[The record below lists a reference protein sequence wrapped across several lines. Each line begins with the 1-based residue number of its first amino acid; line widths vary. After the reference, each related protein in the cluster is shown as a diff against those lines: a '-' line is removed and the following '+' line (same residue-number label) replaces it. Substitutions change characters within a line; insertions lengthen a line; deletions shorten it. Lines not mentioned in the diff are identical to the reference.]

1 VDGLVLL
8 DLMETGM
15 LPVVAVV
22 DMMDVEE
29 EHMALVDMVV
39 VEVVEPQV
47 VTEPIILVVEEVDPE
62 QDFLLRLV

>member
-1 VDGLVLL
+1 MLL
-8 DLMETGM
+8 DLMETGT
-15 LPVVAVV
+15 LLVVAAV

-29 EHMALVDMVV
+29 DHTALVDMVV

-47 VTEPIILVVEEVDPE
+47 VMEPTIPVVEEVDPE